1 MKRSLIHRRADLRV
15 RRVRRGMTLAEVMV
29 AMMLLTTVML
39 ALGAFTARF
48 AMANGQARLMVTAN
62 EIAGTKLD
70 AIHTQPTYA
79 AIDLLAD
86 SVKITRDYT
95 DFTIVTKVKRV
106 GGTPADSTDYKL
118 MTVIVTHPALKKS
131 VMKTTALADF

>member
-1 MKRSLIHRRADLRV
+1 MNTTRLRRRLASGRP
-15 RRVRRGMTLAEVMV
+15 RRGLTLAEVMV

-48 AMANGQARLMVTAN
+48 AMANGQARLTITAN

-70 AIHTQPTYA
+70 RIRTTPSYA

-86 SVKITRDYT
+86 SVKVTKDFT
-95 DFTIVTKVKRV
+95 DFSMVTKVKRV
-106 GGTPADSTDYKL
+106 GGTPADSTDYRL
-118 MTVIVTHPALKKS
+118 MTVIVSHPAMKKQ
-131 VMKTTALADF
+131 VMKTTALAAF

>member
-1 MKRSLIHRRADLRV
+1 MTVGARRA
-15 RRVRRGMTLAEVMV
+15 RRGMTLAEVMV

-48 AMANGQARLMVTAN
+48 AMANSQARLMVSAN

-70 AIHTQPTYA
+70 AIHTQPTYP

-86 SVKITRDYT
+86 SVKVTRDYT
-95 DFTIVTKVKRV
+95 DFTVVTKVLRV
-106 GGTPADSTDYKL
+106 GGTPADSTDYRV
-118 MTVIVTHPALKKS
+118 MTVTVTHPALKKA
-131 VMKTTALADF
+131 VMKTTALAAF